1 MLGKNFTKNEEYINA
16 PIEEVWGFLSTIEGW
31 KSFLC
36 DIAANSNGSSSINL
50 GDKLEFVIG
59 ELTIQSQCKE
69 FIENELVCFDEKYIA
84 LFPNG
89 DNWIYHLRTSFRLDL
104 FEKNITKITVVSSG
118 YKSNEM
124 MQWVKECGEMGW
136 RQTLINLK
144 SVIELGLDLRNEIFN
159 YPRLGVFNYT
169 ANSQQLDQ
177 NNLNGLKG
185 NYLAKVYNNSP
196 AFKAGLKD
204 GDIVTHINGHE
215 VRSYYDFVRVLS
227 KHSTKKDNLIIQYVR
242 NGKQRETT
250 ADLTYDERFTG
261 MIDPSLTPLD
271 NVAKER
277 KFNENL

>member
-1 MLGKNFTKNEEYINA
+1 MLGKNFTKNEEYLAA
-16 PIEEVWGFLSTIEGW
+16 PIEKVWSFLSTTEGW

-36 DIAANSNGSSSINL
+36 DIASNSNGSSSINL

-59 ELTIQSQCKE
+59 ELTIQSKCRE

-89 DNWIYHLRTSFRLDL
+89 QNQVYHLKTSFNLHSI
-104 FEKNITKITVVSSG
+104 EQNITKITVVSSG

-124 MQWVKECGEMGW
+124 MQWIKECSEMGW

-169 ANSQQLDQ
+169 ANPKQLAQ
-177 NNLNGLKG
+177 NKLNGIKG

-196 AFKAGLKD
+196 ASNAGLKE
-204 GDIVTHINGHE
+204 GDIITHINGHE
-215 VRSYYDFVRVLS
+215 VGSYYDFVRVLS
-227 KHSTKKDNLIIQYVR
+227 KHTTEKDNLIIRYIR
-242 NGKQRETT
+242 NGKHIETN
-250 ADLTYDERFTG
+250 ADLTFDERFTG
-261 MIDPSLTPLD
+261 MIDPSVTPLED
-271 NVAKER
+271 VAKER
-277 KFNENL
+277 RHNENL

>member
-16 PIEEVWGFLSTIEGW
+16 PREEVWRFLSTTEGW

-36 DIAANSNGSSSINL
+36 DIASNSNGTSIINL
-50 GDKLEFVIG
+50 GDNLEFVIG

-69 FIENELVCFDEKYIA
+69 FIKNELVCFDEKYIA

-89 DNWIYHLRTSFRLDL
+89 DNWIYYLKTSFKLESL
-104 FEKNITKITVVSSG
+104 EQNITKVTVVSSG

-169 ANSQQLDQ
+169 ANPQQL
-177 NNLNGLKG
+177 NRNSLNGLKG

-204 GDIVTHINGHE
+204 GDIITHINGHE
-215 VRSYYDFVRVLS
+215 VGSYYDFVRVLS
-227 KHSTKKDNLIIQYVR
+227 KHSVKKDNLIIRYVR
-242 NGKQRETT
+242 MGRHGETC
-250 ADLTYDERFTG
+250 ANLTYDERFTG
-261 MIDPSLTPLD
+261 MIDPTETPLEK
-271 NVAKER
+271 VAKER
-277 KFNENL
+277 ELNDKV